1 MKQYKRIGDWL
12 IDCGLINEDQLYQA
26 IDAQQGTGIR
36 LGEMVVQM
44 GFVTEDA
51 ITAGL
56 AEQYDLGI
64 VENPLKLRPQ
74 KEALRLIS
82 PTFAL
87 ARLVLPCKLDP
98 QRLECVVADP
108 IDFSTTDELTR
119 LVSRR
124 IDLILAHPT
133 ELYTAI
139 IKHYKFPLRVVQGGA
154 PAAKPLATDPQSDRR
169 ELLMV
174 LENSVPETSFWQK
187 IGGGR

>member
-12 IDCGLINEDQLYQA
+12 IDCGLIDESQLYEA
-26 IDAQQGTGIR
+26 IEAQQGTGIR
-36 LGEMVVQM
+36 LGEMVVKM
-44 GFVTEDA
+44 GFVSENA

-56 AEQYDLGI
+56 AEQYELEI
-64 VENPLKLRPQ
+64 VDAPMKLRPQ

-87 ARLVLPCKLDP
+87 ARLVLPYKLDSSH
-98 QRLECVVADP
+98 LECVVVDP
-108 IDFSTTDELTR
+108 IDFSTTDELNR

-124 IDLILAHPT
+124 IELRLARPT
-133 ELYTAI
+133 ELYQAI
-139 IKHYKFPLRVVQGGA
+139 IKHYKFPLRVVEGGA
-154 PAAKPLATDPQSDRR
+154 PAGKPIATDPQSDRR

-174 LENSVPETSFWQK
+174 LENAAPESSFWQK

>member
-1 MKQYKRIGDWL
+1 MKQYQRIGDWL
-12 IDCGLINEDQLYQA
+12 LDQGLITEHQLHEA

-36 LGEMVVQM
+36 LGEMVVKM

-56 AEQYDLGI
+56 ALQYELEI

-87 ARLVLPCKLDP
+87 ARMVLPVKLDSMH
-98 QRLECVVADP
+98 LECVVVDP
-108 IDFSTTDELTR
+108 IDFSTTDELNR

-124 IDLILAHPT
+124 IQLSLARPQDL
-133 ELYTAI
+133 YGAI
-139 IKHYKFPLRVVQGGA
+139 IKHYKFPLSIVEGGA
-154 PAAKPLATDPQSDRR
+154 PKRPIHTDPQRDRR

-174 LENSVPETSFWQK
+174 LENNAPEQNFWQK
-187 IGGGR
+187 IGGGF